1 MREGLWEVEPA
12 QALSELGT
20 TPDGLGKEEAE
31 RRLREFGP
39 NEIETVRRA
48 TPLRLFLSQ
57 FESPLVYI
65 LLTATLVAALAGETT
80 DALIIAC
87 IIFANATLGF
97 LLERRSEKALEKLR
111 RYVRY
116 HAKVIRDGKRL
127 VVDSRDLVPG
137 DVVEL
142 TVGDV
147 VTADLRLI
155 ECENFTT
162 NESTLTGESLPVE
175 KTAAPIK
182 AKPIPQELSNFAFM
196 GTSVLS
202 GTAKGVVVSTGRRTF
217 FGRSAKYLYEEF
229 GETEFAKN
237 IKRFSGFLLE
247 VVAVM
252 TTFVFIVNFSLHR
265 PPIDSLLFA
274 LALAVGITPE
284 ALPFVITVSLSL
296 GSLKMA
302 KRKVVVKRLE
312 AIEDIGNMDVLCT
325 DKTGTLT
332 ENVVNV
338 ESFFTAE
345 NIPSETVVEIAAA
358 ACDVSI
364 KRGKASGMPLDSAIC
379 NYVLRKMG
387 PARIA
392 AYRRLQLIPFD
403 FNRRR
408 MSVIAEKDD
417 KHLLICK
424 GAPESVISV
433 CKDVRVA
440 EAVEPISEAIEH
452 LKETYTTW
460 SRAGYRVIAVAVK
473 EIPEEDV
480 KSGRKFTWEDER
492 DLTFVGFITFLDPP
506 RKDAMRALAAFRR
519 LKVDLKILSGDE
531 PNVTAEVCRSV
542 GIEVM
547 GGKVITGSDLE
558 GMDEGQLRE
567 VVERHNVF
575 ARVTPEQKVEI
586 VKALRDNGHTVGF
599 LGDGVNDAPALR
611 VADVGISVDT
621 AVDVAKEA
629 ADIIILRKSLSVIA
643 GGVIEGRRIFGNTIK
658 YVLNTISANF
668 GNMLTVAFASTFL
681 PFLPL
686 LPTQVLML
694 NLLSDAPLL
703 TISTDNVDPE
713 YLKSPGR
720 WSMRF
725 ISEAMVF
732 FGLISTLFD
741 LLTMQALHAF
751 LSKSPNAEPLFRTGW
766 FLESALSEMFVTF
779 SIRTHKPFY
788 RSRPGWLLVATS
800 EVGVLI
806 ALALVYTPLGES
818 LKLMPLP
825 SQLLAMVAVILL
837 SYFALLEFSKRPFF
851 KRHGFGGIPPEVVKE
866 LKVLRARIGATRR
879 KLRRL
884 ERMRGSGEISEEAYL
899 ELSSGLE
906 KELLSLVERVK
917 ELLRA

>member
-1 MREGLWEVEPA
+1 MRESLWDVEPA

-20 TPDGLGKEEAE
+20 TPNGLTKEEVE
-31 RRLREFGP
+31 RRLKEFGP

-48 TPLRLFLSQ
+48 TSFRLFLSQ
-57 FESPLVYI
+57 FENPLVYI
-65 LLTATLVAALAGETT
+65 LLIATFIAALAGETT
-80 DALIIAC
+80 DALIIIC
-87 IIFANATLGF
+87 IVSANATLGF
-97 LLERRSEKALEKLR
+97 LLERKSEKALENLR
-111 RYVRY
+111 KYVRY
-116 HAKVIRDGKRL
+116 SAKVIRNGQRA
-127 VVDSRDLVPG
+127 VVDSRELVPG

-142 TVGDV
+142 TVGDIV
-147 VTADLRLI
+147 PADLRLI

-175 KTAAPIK
+175 KTAGLIK
-182 AKPIPQELSNFAFM
+182 AKPIPQELSNFAFL

-202 GTAKGVVVSTGRRTF
+202 GLAKGVVVSTGRRTF

-237 IKRFSGFLLE
+237 VKRFSGFLLQ

-252 TTFVFIVNFSLHR
+252 TTFVLIANISLQR
-265 PPIDSLLFA
+265 PLIDSLLFA

-284 ALPFVITVSLSL
+284 AMPFVITVSLSL

-332 ENVVNV
+332 ENVITI
-338 ESFFTAE
+338 ESFFDVE
-345 NIPSETVVEIAAA
+345 NRPSESVVEVAAA

-364 KRGKASGMPLDSAIC
+364 KRGKAVGMPLDAAIC
-379 NYVLRKMG
+379 NYVMRKMG
-387 PARIA
+387 VGRLT

-408 MSVIAEKDD
+408 MSVVAEKDGN
-417 KHLLICK
+417 HVLICK

-433 CKDVRVA
+433 CKDVRIAGVA
-440 EAVEPISEAIEH
+440 EPISEVIEN

-460 SRAGYRVIAVAVK
+460 SRSGYRVIAVAMK
-473 EIPEEDV
+473 EIQKADV
-480 KSGRKFTWEDER
+480 KLGRKFSQDDER
-492 DLTFVGFITFLDPP
+492 DLTFIGFITFLDPP
-506 RKDAMRALAAFRR
+506 RKDAMRALAAFRK

-531 PNVTAEVCRSV
+531 PNVTAEVCKSV
-542 GIEVM
+542 GIDVK
-547 GGKVITGSDLE
+547 GGKVVTGSDLE
-558 GMDEGQLRE
+558 GMAESELRE
-567 VVERHNVF
+567 VVERYNVF

-629 ADIIILRKSLSVIA
+629 ADIILLRKSLSVIA
-643 GGVIEGRRIFGNTIK
+643 GGVMEGRRIFGNTIK

-681 PFLPL
+681 PFIPL
-686 LPTQVLML
+686 LPTQVLLL
-694 NLLSDAPLL
+694 NLLSDLPLI

-720 WSMRF
+720 WSIRF

-741 LLTMQALHAF
+741 LLTMQALHSL
-751 LSKSPNAEPLFRTGW
+751 LSKNPQVELLFRTGW
-766 FLESALSEMFVTF
+766 FLESGLSEMFVTF
-779 SIRTHKPFY
+779 SIRTHRPFY
-788 RSRPGWLLVATS
+788 RSRPSWLLVTMS
-800 EVGVLI
+800 EIGLII
-806 ALALVYTPLGES
+806 ALVLVYTPLGEFF
-818 LKLMPLP
+818 KLVPLP
-825 SQLLAMVAVILL
+825 LHLLFTVFVILL
-837 SYFALLEFSKRPFF
+837 SYFALLELLKRTFF
-851 KRHGFGGIPPEVVKE
+851 KRHGFGGIAPDVLKE

-879 KLRRL
+879 KIRRL
-884 ERMRGSGEISEEAYL
+884 ERTREAGEISEEAYL
-899 ELSSGLE
+899 ELTSKLE
-906 KELLSLVERVK
+906 EELRSLRDKVE
-917 ELLRA
+917 ELLRS